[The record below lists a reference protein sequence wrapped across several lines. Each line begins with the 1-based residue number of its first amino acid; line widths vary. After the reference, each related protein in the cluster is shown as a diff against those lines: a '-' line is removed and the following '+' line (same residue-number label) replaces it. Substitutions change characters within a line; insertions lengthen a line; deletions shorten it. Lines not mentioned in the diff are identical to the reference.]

1 MSAAASVVRDAHGL
15 VPRAPAVRRRASR
28 SREVL
33 RHGVA
38 LALRALSVFL
48 ALVVRAPRA
57 RLAVSTCAALL
68 LACSSGPRGPVDLP
82 TPVHSTTLGVGDEL
96 EIRIAGEEKFA
107 TSYSIAPDGT
117 VSLPYINRVAIAGL
131 EPHEIEA
138 RVRQTLIDKEIFTDP
153 SVSVVVKTYR
163 SKKIEVI
170 GEVKKP
176 DSYPLEPGMG
186 LLRAISLAG
195 GFTSLA
201 NPSAVTL
208 RRKLSDGS
216 VRVVRI
222 SVDAIIDNEIPDV
235 PLQAGDSVNVPK
247 SVF

>member
-1 MSAAASVVRDAHGL
+1 VSTASPPDRDGRRLELHHVSGPLCAWSWGLELQGSAAVRWGSAML
-15 VPRAPAVRRRASR
+15 AIVARASR
-28 SREVL
+28 S
-33 RHGVA
+33 
-38 LALRALSVFL
+38 FL
-48 ALVVRAPRA
+48 GLWMAAILLV
-57 RLAVSTCAALL
+57 
-68 LACSSGPRGPVDLP
+68 ACSAGPRGPLDLP

-107 TSYSIAPDGT
+107 TTYSIAPDGT
-117 VSLPYINRVAIAGL
+117 VALPYINRFEIAGL

-138 RVRQTLIDKEIFTDP
+138 RVRQMLMDREIFTDP

-163 SKKIEVI
+163 SKKIEII

-201 NPSAVTL
+201 NPSSVTL
-208 RRKLSDGS
+208 RRRLPDGS

>member
-1 MSAAASVVRDAHGL
+1 
-15 VPRAPAVRRRASR
+15 
-28 SREVL
+28 
-33 RHGVA
+33 VA
-38 LALRALSVFL
+38 RLSVAIALHFL
-48 ALVVRAPRA
+48 SALIARLVSVTCAPRGVFIA
-57 RLAVSTCAALL
+57 SML
-68 LACSSGPRGPVDLP
+68 LAGCSSGPRGPVDLP

-107 TSYSIAPDGT
+107 TTYSIAPDGT
-117 VSLPYINRVAIAGL
+117 VSLPYINRVEIAGL

-138 RVRQTLIDKEIFTDP
+138 RVRTTLIEREIFTDP

-163 SKKIEVI
+163 SKKIEII

-201 NPSAVTL
+201 NPSSVTL
-208 RRKLSDGS
+208 RRRLSDGS

>member
-1 MSAAASVVRDAHGL
+1 VSALAGRTEKVGATSTAVHRRMRAALAHALAGCVVARVLPWLLFVATTLICGLGCAAAQG
-15 VPRAPAVRRRASR
+15 
-28 SREVL
+28 
-33 RHGVA
+33 GA
-38 LALRALSVFL
+38 L
-48 ALVVRAPRA
+48 
-57 RLAVSTCAALL
+57 
-68 LACSSGPRGPVDLP
+68 DLP
-82 TPVHSTTLGVGDEL
+82 APIESTTLGVGDEL

-107 TSYSIAPDGT
+107 TTYSIAPDGT
-117 VSLPYINRVAIAGL
+117 VALPYVNRVEIAGL
-131 EPHEIEA
+131 EPHEIEVK
-138 RVRQTLIDKEIFTDP
+138 VRQALIDKEIFTDP

-163 SKKIEVI
+163 SKKVTII

-201 NPSAVTL
+201 NPDAVTL
-208 RRKLSDGS
+208 RRRMSDGS
-216 VRVVRI
+216 VKAVRI

-235 PLQAGDSVNVPK
+235 PLQAGDSINVPK

>member
-1 MSAAASVVRDAHGL
+1 MRRGVSHAGPASRAALVLRVASALFVRLA
-15 VPRAPAVRRRASR
+15 RASH
-28 SREVL
+28 SLLGVL
-33 RHGVA
+33 
-38 LALRALSVFL
+38 
-48 ALVVRAPRA
+48 LV
-57 RLAVSTCAALL
+57 SALL
-68 LACSSGPRGPVDLP
+68 VACSSGHRGPVDLP

-107 TSYSIAPDGT
+107 TTYSIAPDGT
-117 VSLPYINRVAIAGL
+117 VSLPYINRVEIAGL

-138 RVRQTLIDKEIFTDP
+138 RVRTALIEREIFTDP

-163 SKKIEVI
+163 SKKIEII

-201 NPSAVTL
+201 NPSSVTL
-208 RRKLSDGS
+208 RRRLSDGS